1 MRFSSRDRAN
11 KEKWW
16 PVCHYISSSDNR
28 PMVKDTVYYDILGV
42 SSSATDIELKKAY
55 RKQAIKLHPDKNG
68 NDPAAAAKFQELG
81 EAYGILQNPELRT
94 LYDELGVEGLKNEK
108 VANEAADIDP
118 AEFFKLIFGGD
129 SFKDWIGELS
139 MLNDMSKTADILG
152 HEDEVKEGEADAVGV
167 AGAATANSVNSENAG
182 NVNATAH
189 AATVNS
195 ATTHAHSAGADSG
208 KTSAGS
214 DLDSKMTDLTL
225 NSGTDDPKTENPP
238 PKDEM
243 LSSEAI
249 NKKKKQKITQQQ
261 RDELRELHEENQRV
275 KQERIAVLAKNLL
288 SRIDKYQS
296 VAKNPDSLAQ
306 YKLKLSQE
314 LEDLKIESFGIQL
327 LHLIGKIYV
336 DQANAT
342 IQSCKTFGVSKIFT
356 SVKTKTNRVRSG
368 FLILRTAIDAQV
380 AVEDMVKEQE
390 AFEQSGAELTDAERY
405 RQAELERLITGK
417 FLATAWASTKF
428 EVTGVLNKVTLSLL
442 NDRTLGKKE
451 RISRGE
457 AVLFIGKQMLQ
468 TQRSA
473 EEDEEARIFEE
484 MMADAST
491 KKSKQ
496 KKKLGTKLSDRDI
509 EAYMQHMADEEE
521 EGPEVKK

>member
-1 MRFSSRDRAN
+1 M
-11 KEKWW
+11 
-16 PVCHYISSSDNR
+16 P
-28 PMVKDTVYYDILGV
+28 KDTVYYDILGV
-42 SSSATDIELKKAY
+42 APAATDVELKKAY
-55 RKQAIKLHPDKNG
+55 RKQAIRLHPDKNG
-68 NDPAAAAKFQELG
+68 NDPQAAAKFQELG
-81 EAYGILQNPELRT
+81 EAYGILQNAELRK

-152 HEDEVKEGEADAVGV
+152 HDDEVGEAEAEAVGA
-167 AGAATANSVNSENAG
+167 AGAATANSVNAQNAAS
-182 NVNATAH
+182 VNATAH
-189 AATVNS
+189 SGSVNS
-195 ATTHAHSAGADSG
+195 KIASEGAASG
-208 KTSAGS
+208 TAGS
-214 DLDSKMTDLTL
+214 DVDSKLTDLTL
-225 NSGTDDPKTENPP
+225 NSGSADPPKTENRPS
-238 PKDEM
+238 KDEI
-243 LSSEAI
+243 LTSEAI
-249 NKKKKQKITQQQ
+249 NRKKKQKITQEQ
-261 RDELRELHEENQRV
+261 REELRQLHEENQRV
-275 KQERIAVLAKNLL
+275 KQERIAELAKNLL
-288 SRIDKYQS
+288 SRVEKYQS
-296 VAKNPDSLAQ
+296 VVKNPDSFAQ
-306 YKLKLSQE
+306 YKLKLNQE

-356 SVKTKTNRVRSG
+356 SVKTKTNRVKSG
-368 FLILRTAIDAQV
+368 FSILKTAIDAQV

-390 AFEQSGAELTDAERY
+390 AFEQSGAELTDAERF

-428 EVTGVLNKVTLSLL
+428 EVTGVLNKVTLTLL

-451 RISRGE
+451 RISRSE
-457 AVLFIGKQMLQ
+457 AVLFIGRQMLQ

-496 KKKLGTKLSDRDI
+496 KNKLGSKLSDRDI
-509 EAYMQHMADEEE
+509 EAYMERMADEDE
-521 EGPEVKK
+521 EGPELQK